1 MKEHCCAICGA
12 LLAEGSDPYVL
23 YHSEKTDEE
32 SFACPECA
40 RLLRKL
46 MEEEDAAA
54 LKHAL
59 NYFTQY
65 TERIRQIED
74 KELLAVLL
82 EIFEDAVKLVRQKD
96 QAIERERR
104 RKPD

>member
-54 LKHAL
+54 LPDPLAEL
-59 NYFTQY
+59 PEEPDDAPPELPQPAN
-65 TERIRQIED
+65 RLAASASD
-74 KELLAVLL
+74 KDNA
-82 EIFEDAVKLVRQKD
+82 
-96 QAIERERR
+96 
-104 RKPD
+104 